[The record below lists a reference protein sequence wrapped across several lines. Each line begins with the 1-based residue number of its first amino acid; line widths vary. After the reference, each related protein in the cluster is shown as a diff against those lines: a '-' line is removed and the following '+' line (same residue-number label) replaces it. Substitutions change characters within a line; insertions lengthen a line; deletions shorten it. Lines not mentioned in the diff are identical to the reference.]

1 MKDSSHLTPRGQSRS
16 PVVLGVLYF
25 VSKYLWG
32 VNFYLSLPS
41 SAAAPPG
48 IILVMNIPGSSPMC
62 GLSVPPAILNPR
74 PEFP

>member
-1 MKDSSHLTPRGQSRS
+1 MS
-16 PVVLGVLYF
+16 
-25 VSKYLWG
+25 
-32 VNFYLSLPS
+32 FYLSLPS

-74 PEFP
+74 PEFPWKNERKVNASADARFPQHLFAVHKQSIVAS

>member
-1 MKDSSHLTPRGQSRS
+1 MKDSSHLTPRGLSII
-16 PVVLGVLYF
+16 VLYF

-32 VNFYLSLPS
+32 VKFYLSLPS